1 MHSDWNRFL
10 SALSRVPRRLSL
22 PAALLVFG
30 VGLGCGSSSSVSMGT
45 GGSAQAGTGGT
56 LNSGG
61 RSGTGGGTIG
71 TGGMQSSGGAIGTGG
86 TVTVAGGRPGGGG
99 SSSGGQVGSGGT
111 GTGGGPGTESMVL
124 GIGGAGGFAG
134 ITGTCMP
141 MNYDAAPVG
150 FAMVGG
156 TTNGGGNA
164 AATTVTSVAAF
175 NSAAGGTGAA
185 VIQISGSLSGT
196 FTVGSNK
203 TIIGMCNSRL
213 TGHVEISGSS
223 NVIFRNVK
231 VVGRNCTD
239 NSVCESGADAIS
251 VGSGS
256 NHLWFDHCDVSDGS
270 DGNLDITQASDYVTI
285 SWSKFYYSGQRPG
298 GHQFSNL
305 IGADDGDTGDTGH
318 LRTTLHHNW
327 WGAGVGERMPRVR
340 FGQVHVFNN
349 LYTAVGDNNCI
360 GLGVTANVRVE
371 NNVFIGVSDPIETQ
385 FSNAASVV
393 VSTGNL
399 YMAINGSFANKG
411 TAVFSPSYTYMPIL
425 WAATAVQPGVMAGAG
440 VH

>member
-1 MHSDWNRFL
+1 MLSDRNRFL
-10 SALSRVPRRLSL
+10 SAHCRVSLRVVL
-22 PAALLVFG
+22 PASLLVFG
-30 VGLGCGSSSSVSMGT
+30 ASFGCGSSSSTTTGT
-45 GGSAQAGTGGT
+45 GGSAQPGTGGAVASGGRSASGGAFGTGGAAAGGGSIGTGGSLTASGGSAASGGRVGSGGAGTGG
-56 LNSGG
+56 
-61 RSGTGGGTIG
+61 
-71 TGGMQSSGGAIGTGG
+71 M
-86 TVTVAGGRPGGGG
+86 P
-99 SSSGGQVGSGGT
+99 GSGGVVAT
-111 GTGGGPGTESMVL
+111 
-124 GIGGAGGFAG
+124 GGAGGFAG

-141 MNYDAAPVG
+141 MSYDAAPIG

-156 TTNGGGNA
+156 ITNGGGNA

-175 NSAAGGTGAA
+175 NSAAGGNGAA
-185 VIQISGSLSGT
+185 VIQISGNLSGT
-196 FTVGSNK
+196 FTIGSNK

-213 TGHVEISGSS
+213 SGHVEISGSS

-256 NHLWFDHCDVSDGS
+256 DHLWFDHCDISDGS

-285 SWSKFYYSGQRPG
+285 SWSKFYYSGQRAG

-305 IGADDGDTGDTGH
+305 IGADDGDTGDAGH

-349 LYTAVGDNNCI
+349 LYTATGDNNCI
-360 GLGVTANVRVE
+360 GLGVSANVRVE

-385 FSNAASVV
+385 FSNAASVL
-393 VSTGNL
+393 VSSGNI
-399 YMAINGSFANKG
+399 YQAINGSFANKG
-411 TAVFSPSYTYMPIL
+411 TAVFAPSYTYSPIL
-425 WAATAVQPGVMAGAG
+425 WAATLVQPGVMAGAG